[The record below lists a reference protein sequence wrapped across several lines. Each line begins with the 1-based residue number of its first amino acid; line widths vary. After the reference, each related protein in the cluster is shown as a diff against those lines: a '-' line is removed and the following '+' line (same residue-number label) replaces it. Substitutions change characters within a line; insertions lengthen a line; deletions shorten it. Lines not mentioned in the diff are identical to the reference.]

1 MFVKKH
7 LRRDSAEKYDI
18 VILDAFNGDYIPFH
32 MMTKEFLEEVQG
44 VLADDGVVIA
54 NVFSSNLLFDAEM
67 KTFLA
72 VFGQC
77 QVFVAWRSTN
87 AMLVSPGKAGRILT
101 TKDAVKHAKEVQSD
115 RKLAFNLVKIARR
128 LRRDIEP
135 DTRAEVLTDDRAPV
149 NWLRMQ
155 EKERE

>member
-1 MFVKKH
+1 M
-7 LRRDSAEKYDI
+7 
-18 VILDAFNGDYIPFH
+18 
-32 MMTKEFLEEVQG
+32 
-44 VLADDGVVIA
+44 LADDGVVIA

-87 AMLVSPGKAGRILT
+87 AMLVSPGPSGRILT
-101 TKDAVKHAKEVQSD
+101 TKEAVDRAKEVQRE
-115 RKLAFNLVKIARR
+115 RKLAFNLITVARR
-128 LRRDIEP
+128 LRPDMQP

-149 NWLRMQ
+149 NWLRSQ